1 MLMEK
6 KQTMANKV
14 SHFRHYFLERKVEF
28 AIILLFYV
36 AYITLIVYSLL
47 NGIEMPAI
55 TGFE

>member
-28 AIILLFYV
+28 AIILF
-36 AYITLIVYSLL
+36 ITLIVYSLL

>member
-28 AIILLFYV
+28 AIILFYV
-36 AYITLIVYSLL
+36 GYIAVIAYCLL
-47 NGIEMPAI
+47 NGFELPEI